1 MASKQQTT
9 KQMKKIVTLLVVVM
23 SLVMA
28 SSSAKAQTKIGLIS
42 MQELI
47 TSMPEYKKA
56 DTAMNE
62 FQTALGQTYDD
73 MVKEYNEQS
82 QIVNSKDTAKFTA
95 AQLELKRKAVGDL
108 LQKLQG
114 WQTQAQQMAQQ
125 KNQELIAP
133 IQKKALEAIQ
143 AVAKENGFTYVI
155 QKEQL
160 LVSPP
165 GDDILPLVKKRLGI
179 R

>member
-1 MASKQQTT
+1 
-9 KQMKKIVTLLVVVM
+9 MKKIVTVLVVVM
-23 SLVMA
+23 GLMLTGKSTN
-28 SSSAKAQTKIGLIS
+28 AQNKIGYVS

-47 TSMPEYKKA
+47 TAMPEYKKA

-62 FQTALGQTYDD
+62 FQTALGQNYDD

-82 QIVNSKDTAKFTA
+82 VLVTGKDTAKFTA

-114 WQTQAQQMAQQ
+114 WQTQAQQLAQQ

-133 IQKKALEAIQ
+133 IQKKALDAIQ

-165 GDDILPLVKKRLGI
+165 GEDLLPLVKKKLGI
-179 R
+179 K

>member
-1 MASKQQTT
+1 
-9 KQMKKIVTLLVVVM
+9 MKKIVTVLVVVM
-23 SLVMA
+23 GLMLTGKST
-28 SSSAKAQTKIGLIS
+28 SAQNKFGYVS

-62 FQTALGQTYDD
+62 FQTALGQNYDD

-82 QIVNSKDTAKFTA
+82 VLVTGKDTAKFTA

-114 WQTQAQQMAQQ
+114 WQTQAQQLAQQ

-165 GDDILPLVKKRLGI
+165 GEDLLPLVKKRLGI
-179 R
+179 K

>member
-1 MASKQQTT
+1 
-9 KQMKKIVTLLVVVM
+9 MKKIVTVLVVVM
-23 SLVMA
+23 GLMLTGKSTN
-28 SSSAKAQTKIGLIS
+28 AQNKFGYVS

-62 FQTALGQTYDD
+62 FQTALGQNYDD

-82 QIVNSKDTAKFTA
+82 VLVTGKDTAKFTA

-114 WQTQAQQMAQQ
+114 WQTQAQQLAQQ

-165 GDDILPLVKKRLGI
+165 GEDLLPLVKKRLGI
-179 R
+179 K

>member
-1 MASKQQTT
+1 
-9 KQMKKIVTLLVVVM
+9 MKKIVTVLVVVM
-23 SLVMA
+23 GLMLTGKSTN
-28 SSSAKAQTKIGLIS
+28 AQNKIGYVS

-62 FQTALGQTYDD
+62 FQTALGQNYDD
-73 MVKEYNEQS
+73 MVKEYNEQAALL
-82 QIVNSKDTAKFTA
+82 VGKDTLKFTA

-108 LQKLQG
+108 LTKLQG
-114 WQTQAQQMAQQ
+114 WQTQAQQLAQQ

-165 GDDILPLVKKRLGI
+165 GEDLLPLVKKRLGI
-179 R
+179 K

>member
-1 MASKQQTT
+1 
-9 KQMKKIVTLLVVVM
+9 MKKIVTVLVVVM
-23 SLVMA
+23 GLMLTGKSTN
-28 SSSAKAQTKIGLIS
+28 AQNKIGYVS

-47 TSMPEYKKA
+47 TAMPEYKKA

-62 FQTALGQTYDD
+62 FQTALGQNYDD

-82 QIVNSKDTAKFTA
+82 VLVTGKDTAKFTA

-114 WQTQAQQMAQQ
+114 WQTQAQQLAQQ

-143 AVAKENGFTYVI
+143 AVAKDNGYAYVI
-155 QKEQL
+155 SKDQL

-165 GDDILPLVKKRLGI
+165 ADDILPLVKKKLGLLK
-179 R
+179 

>member
-1 MASKQQTT
+1 
-9 KQMKKIVTLLVVVM
+9 MKKIVTVLVVVM
-23 SLVMA
+23 GLMLTGKSTN
-28 SSSAKAQTKIGLIS
+28 AQNKIGYVS

-47 TSMPEYKKA
+47 TAMPEYKKA

-62 FQTALGQTYDD
+62 FQTALGQNYDD

-82 QIVNSKDTAKFTA
+82 VLVTGKDTAKFTA

-114 WQTQAQQMAQQ
+114 WQTQAQQLAQQ

-165 GDDILPLVKKRLGI
+165 GEDLLPLVKKRLGI
-179 R
+179 K

>member
-1 MASKQQTT
+1 
-9 KQMKKIVTLLVVVM
+9 MKKIVTVLVVVM
-23 SLVMA
+23 GLMLTGKSTN
-28 SSSAKAQTKIGLIS
+28 AQNKFGYVS

-62 FQTALGQTYDD
+62 FQTALGQNYDD

-82 QIVNSKDTAKFTA
+82 VLVSGKDTAKFTA

-114 WQTQAQQMAQQ
+114 WQTQAQQLAQQ

-133 IQKKALEAIQ
+133 IQKKALDAIQ
-143 AVAKENGFTYVI
+143 AVAKENGFTYII

-165 GDDILPLVKKRLGI
+165 GEDILPLVKKRLGI
-179 R
+179 K

>member
-1 MASKQQTT
+1 
-9 KQMKKIVTLLVVVM
+9 MKKIVTVLVVVM
-23 SLVMA
+23 GLMLTGKSTN
-28 SSSAKAQTKIGLIS
+28 AQNKFGYVS

-62 FQTALGQTYDD
+62 FQTALGQNYDD

-82 QIVNSKDTAKFTA
+82 VLVTGKDTAKFTA

-114 WQTQAQQMAQQ
+114 WQTQAQQLAQQ

-133 IQKKALEAIQ
+133 IQKKALDAIQ

-165 GDDILPLVKKRLGI
+165 GEDLLPLVKKRLGI
-179 R
+179 K

>member
-1 MASKQQTT
+1 
-9 KQMKKIVTLLVVVM
+9 
-23 SLVMA
+23 
-28 SSSAKAQTKIGLIS
+28 
-42 MQELI
+42 
-47 TSMPEYKKA
+47 
-56 DTAMNE
+56 
-62 FQTALGQTYDD
+62 
-73 MVKEYNEQS
+73 
-82 QIVNSKDTAKFTA
+82 
-95 AQLELKRKAVGDL
+95 VGDL

-114 WQTQAQQMAQQ
+114 WQTQAQQLAQQ

-165 GDDILPLVKKRLGI
+165 GEDLLPLVKKRLGI
-179 R
+179 K

>member
-1 MASKQQTT
+1 
-9 KQMKKIVTLLVVVM
+9 MKKIVTVLVVVM
-23 SLVMA
+23 GLMLTGKSTN
-28 SSSAKAQTKIGLIS
+28 AQNKIGYVS

-47 TSMPEYKKA
+47 TAMPEYKKA

-62 FQTALGQTYDD
+62 FQTALGQNYDD

-82 QIVNSKDTAKFTA
+82 VLVSGKDTAKFTA

-114 WQTQAQQMAQQ
+114 WQTQAQQLAQQ

-165 GDDILPLVKKRLGI
+165 GEDLLPLVKKRLGI
-179 R
+179 K

>member
-1 MASKQQTT
+1 
-9 KQMKKIVTLLVVVM
+9 MKKIVTVLVVVM
-23 SLVMA
+23 GLMLTGKSTY
-28 SSSAKAQTKIGLIS
+28 AQNKIGYVS

-47 TSMPEYKKA
+47 TAMPEYKKA

-62 FQTALGQTYDD
+62 FQTALGQNYDD

-82 QIVNSKDTAKFTA
+82 VLVTGKDTAKFTA

-114 WQTQAQQMAQQ
+114 WQTQAQQLAQQ

-133 IQKKALEAIQ
+133 IQKKALDAIQ
-143 AVAKENGFTYVI
+143 TVAKENGYTYII

-165 GDDILPLVKKRLGI
+165 GEDILPLVKKKLGI
-179 R
+179 K

>member
-1 MASKQQTT
+1 
-9 KQMKKIVTLLVVVM
+9 MKKIVTVLVVVM
-23 SLVMA
+23 GLMLTGKSTN
-28 SSSAKAQTKIGLIS
+28 AQNKFGYVS

-62 FQTALGQTYDD
+62 FQTALGQNYDD

-82 QIVNSKDTAKFTA
+82 ILVTGKDTAKFTA

-114 WQTQAQQMAQQ
+114 WQTQAQQLAQQ

-165 GDDILPLVKKRLGI
+165 GEDLLPLVKKRLGI
-179 R
+179 K

>member
-1 MASKQQTT
+1 
-9 KQMKKIVTLLVVVM
+9 MKKIVTVLVVVM
-23 SLVMA
+23 GLMLTGKSTN
-28 SSSAKAQTKIGLIS
+28 AQNKIGLIS

-62 FQTALGQTYDD
+62 FQTALGQNYDD

-82 QIVNSKDTAKFTA
+82 VLVTGKDTAKFTA

-114 WQTQAQQMAQQ
+114 WQTQAQQLAQQ

-165 GDDILPLVKKRLGI
+165 GEDLL
-179 R
+179 

>member
-1 MASKQQTT
+1 
-9 KQMKKIVTLLVVVM
+9 MKKIVTVLVVVM
-23 SLVMA
+23 GLMLTGKSTN
-28 SSSAKAQTKIGLIS
+28 AQNKIGYVS

-62 FQTALGQTYDD
+62 FQTALGQNYDD

-82 QIVNSKDTAKFTA
+82 VLVTGKDTAKFTT

-114 WQTQAQQMAQQ
+114 WQTQAQQLAQQ

-165 GDDILPLVKKRLGI
+165 GEDLLPLVKKRLGI
-179 R
+179 K

>member
-1 MASKQQTT
+1 
-9 KQMKKIVTLLVVVM
+9 MKKIVTVLVVVM
-23 SLVMA
+23 GLMLTGKSTN
-28 SSSAKAQTKIGLIS
+28 AQNKIGYVS

-62 FQTALGQTYDD
+62 FQTALGQNYDD
-73 MVKEYNEQS
+73 MVKEYNEQAALLAG
-82 QIVNSKDTAKFTA
+82 KDTLKFTA
-95 AQLELKRKAVGDL
+95 AQLELKKKAVGEL

-114 WQTQAQQMAQQ
+114 WQTQAQQLAQQ

-165 GDDILPLVKKRLGI
+165 TEDILPLVKKRLGI
-179 R
+179 K